1 MRGDQLARQWRIVR
15 AIEAT
20 SSGLTVAELAKREGI
35 GVRTIYRDLIALQQA
50 GFPLY
55 SARIERAQRWAFVDT
70 YKFRI
75 PTPFTLTE
83 LMSLHLYRD
92 LLRVFRGTPFYDS
105 LEGLFKKVQA
115 TIPPD
120 VLGYL
125 DRIQS
130 VFSVGIRPYTEYG
143 QIREILRQVGR
154 AAVEHRRIEMSY
166 HSLRRS
172 EPVLRK
178 VDPYKV
184 WFFDGTMYL
193 IGHCHLSGEVRMF
206 VLDRIKMLTVT
217 EERFEPPRDFDL
229 DTFMSHSFKVMHD
242 ELHAVKIRISPGWAR
257 WVGEKIWHESQR
269 AQRQPD
275 GSLILSFRVA
285 GLEEIKRWVLSL
297 GAEAVVLEP
306 EALRD
311 AVVDELS
318 RTTRHYTA
326 AREQALAIPPEDAL
340 QPENGLPGRG

>member
-1 MRGDQLARQWRIVR
+1 MRGDQLARQWRIIR

-20 SSGLTVAELAKREGI
+20 SGGLTVAELAKREGI
-35 GVRTIYRDLIALQQA
+35 GVRTIYRDLVALQQA

-55 SARIERAQRWAFVDT
+55 SARVERAQRWAFVDT

-83 LMSLHLYRD
+83 LMSLHLYRE

-105 LEGLFKKVQA
+105 LEELFKKVQA

-125 DRIQS
+125 DRVQS

-143 QIREILRQVGR
+143 QIREILRQVSR

-166 HSLRRS
+166 HSLRRD
-172 EPVLRK
+172 EPVLRR

-193 IGHCHLSGEVRMF
+193 
-206 VLDRIKMLTVT
+206 
-217 EERFEPPRDFDL
+217 
-229 DTFMSHSFKVMHD
+229 
-242 ELHAVKIRISPGWAR
+242 
-257 WVGEKIWHESQR
+257 
-269 AQRQPD
+269 
-275 GSLILSFRVA
+275 SLIH
-285 GLEEIKRWVLSL
+285 I
-297 GAEAVVLEP
+297 
-306 EALRD
+306 
-311 AVVDELS
+311 
-318 RTTRHYTA
+318 
-326 AREQALAIPPEDAL
+326 
-340 QPENGLPGRG
+340 